1 MVVAEVMEVAT
12 VLLALLQQ
20 EQKLIGVGIAAGTA
34 VIGPGAGMGYLIGQ
48 TIASIHRQPE
58 AFEQTRTLM
67 FLGIGLVEA
76 FALYG
81 IVFALL
87 IAFVLQERATFSPL
101 RRRFRDPVVLPGQK
115 LHERVMPV
123 LVYGCR
129 FSSKIQDWR
138 KLWRIEPAA
147 RTRRV
152 R

>member
-1 MVVAEVMEVAT
+1 MVVAEVIEVLSVAMMLFQAEGD
-12 VLLALLQQ
+12 V
-20 EQKLIGVGIAAGTA
+20 KLIGVGLAAGTA

-87 IAFVLQERATFSPL
+87 IAFVL
-101 RRRFRDPVVLPGQK
+101 
-115 LHERVMPV
+115 
-123 LVYGCR
+123 
-129 FSSKIQDWR
+129 
-138 KLWRIEPAA
+138 
-147 RTRRV
+147 
-152 R
+152 

>member
-1 MVVAEVMEVAT
+1 
-12 VLLALLQQ
+12 
-20 EQKLIGVGIAAGTA
+20 
-34 VIGPGAGMGYLIGQ
+34 
-48 TIASIHRQPE
+48 
-58 AFEQTRTLM
+58 M

-76 FALYG
+76 FALYVS
-81 IVFALL
+81 VFALL

-115 LHERVMPV
+115 LDERVMPV
-123 LVYGCR
+123 LVHGCR

-147 RTRRV
+147 RARRV

>member
-1 MVVAEVMEVAT
+1 ME
-12 VLLALLQQ
+12 LLALLAGSDPTTGL
-20 EQKLIGVGIAAGTA
+20 KYVGTGIAAGTA

-87 IAFVLQERATFSPL
+87 IAFVL
-101 RRRFRDPVVLPGQK
+101 
-115 LHERVMPV
+115 
-123 LVYGCR
+123 
-129 FSSKIQDWR
+129 
-138 KLWRIEPAA
+138 
-147 RTRRV
+147 
-152 R
+152 

>member
-1 MVVAEVMEVAT
+1 MVVAEIIEVASA
-12 VLLALLQQ
+12 VLALLQQ

-58 AFEQTRTLM
+58 QFDQTRTLM

-87 IAFVLQERATFSPL
+87 IAFVL
-101 RRRFRDPVVLPGQK
+101 
-115 LHERVMPV
+115 
-123 LVYGCR
+123 
-129 FSSKIQDWR
+129 
-138 KLWRIEPAA
+138 
-147 RTRRV
+147 
-152 R
+152 

>member
-1 MVVAEVMEVAT
+1 MDLV
-12 VLLALLQQ
+12 ALLQPALLLLLQ
-20 EQKLIGVGIAAGTA
+20 EGGGEALKLIGVGIAAGTA

-87 IAFVLQERATFSPL
+87 IAFVL
-101 RRRFRDPVVLPGQK
+101 
-115 LHERVMPV
+115 
-123 LVYGCR
+123 
-129 FSSKIQDWR
+129 
-138 KLWRIEPAA
+138 
-147 RTRRV
+147 
-152 R
+152 